1 MTQIVAIVLLLIYMW
16 VLFYITFQN
25 NNLSLFKNKEVY
37 AWWDGQMK
45 SFKML
50 EIIFGNTKTSTSV
63 FCFVLY
69 FIFFTFQKYM
79 AIFEVFIMHYLLFS
93 EEYKLRS
100 QLNFKEL
107 LVSIHHF
114 EKLFL
119 FDLII
124 WLNKVGIS
132 KKKSI
137 WDGNKMMIR
146 SISSFIKAVRLHC
159 WGAKKGYK

>member
-1 MTQIVAIVLLLIYMW
+1 
-16 VLFYITFQN
+16 
-25 NNLSLFKNKEVY
+25 
-37 AWWDGQMK
+37 MK

-100 QLNFKEL
+100 QLNFEEL

-114 EKLFL
+114 EKLFFVRSHHL
-119 FDLII
+119 TKQS
-124 WLNKVGIS
+124 WNKQ
-132 KKKSI
+132 KKSRFEMAT
-137 WDGNKMMIR
+137 K
-146 SISSFIKAVRLHC
+146 
-159 WGAKKGYK
+159 